1 MRLWKD
7 ESGQALVMTAFFM
20 IMLLAFMALALDSGT
35 LFRARRMVQTAADAG
50 AMAAALDYKYR
61 QNVGHA
67 QNEAYTATQA
77 NGYTNGSNGVTVT
90 VTPLTTG
97 IYSTCADCFEAKVVA
112 PNPTTFMGM
121 FGFGSINVAAR
132 AVAGIHKSEPCML
145 LDGAGTDLTNRR
157 AETLSLHNCSF
168 VDDGGLVNGGALSI
182 TASGLGT
189 LGVAGGVVNGGA
201 MTTTPSIQ
209 RGIKPVEFP
218 IVLPIP
224 SASGCSPAI
233 TSSGTYSQGCY
244 AGITVGGAAAI
255 NFNPGVYRFTGP
267 ITIGGAARLTGSG
280 VSFVFDSGFTVGGGT
295 TVSLSA
301 PTSAGTWNGIL
312 FYENPSDV
320 TNFVIGGAFTG
331 DLTGI
336 IYLPNAAFEVGGALA
351 FAQNLT
357 AVVVAQQIVNGGRF
371 TLGLNDY
378 LLTNPLSPLAPV
390 TLLE

>member
-145 LDGAGTDLTNRR
+145 LDGAGTDLDR
-157 AETLSLHNCSF
+157 
-168 VDDGGLVNGGALSI
+168 
-182 TASGLGT
+182 
-189 LGVAGGVVNGGA
+189 
-201 MTTTPSIQ
+201 
-209 RGIKPVEFP
+209 K
-218 IVLPIP
+218 
-224 SASGCSPAI
+224 
-233 TSSGTYSQGCY
+233 
-244 AGITVGGAAAI
+244 
-255 NFNPGVYRFTGP
+255 
-267 ITIGGAARLTGSG
+267 
-280 VSFVFDSGFTVGGGT
+280 
-295 TVSLSA
+295 
-301 PTSAGTWNGIL
+301 
-312 FYENPSDV
+312 SDV
-320 TNFVIGGAFTG
+320 S
-331 DLTGI
+331 
-336 IYLPNAAFEVGGALA
+336 E
-351 FAQNLT
+351 Q
-357 AVVVAQQIVNGGRF
+357 
-371 TLGLNDY
+371 
-378 LLTNPLSPLAPV
+378 S
-390 TLLE
+390 